1 MESSQETNLP
11 NRSSSPVVWAMAV
24 SKKVFCMIVL
34 MHLMSPPESAPT
46 AASGNA
52 VGNRSSP
59 TVFACTNK
67 GCKVDLVWCQDDK
80 VFDNG
85 DIPDC
90 KSHHSWQSRSVCE
103 CDGRVMVVLDGTY
116 SCEFEGPDGTIDGEY
131 YTAPASCFPPEGRR
145 QNQSD
150 NSPKEMQGGESN
162 STDSAGAGNDQENPP
177 NTGAIVGGV
186 VGGLLGIV
194 ILTVAGI
201 YLKRYLD
208 KQKRNRGQREPQCEN
223 GEAVALNNLTPA
235 GNPVGNGDRP
245 DADDDPG
252 SDHGNSPFHD
262 RGADNPAA

>member
-186 VGGLLGIV
+186 VVDCLVCCTCLFYRLLLLFHFIV
-194 ILTVAGI
+194 KHSELF
-201 YLKRYLD
+201 
-208 KQKRNRGQREPQCEN
+208 EN
-223 GEAVALNNLTPA
+223 NKSATLSAHAMLGFWKIKTFL
-235 GNPVGNGDRP
+235 
-245 DADDDPG
+245 
-252 SDHGNSPFHD
+252 FY
-262 RGADNPAA
+262 